1 MSRERRGL
9 SLRSLGQLAHRS
21 KSHIHKLEAG
31 LEAPTVDTARHLDRI
46 PDAGGVLA
54 RLVDAPIDHAVEAG
68 ELRARVAA
76 TDVSNALLERIEQG
90 VDDLASSYPTMAPAD
105 LLPLAR
111 RHLSYVVRLLH

>member
-1 MSRERRGL
+1 M
-9 SLRSLGQLAHRS
+9 
-21 KSHIHKLEAG
+21 
-31 LEAPTVDTARHLDRI
+31 
-46 PDAGGVLA
+46 LA

-68 ELRARVAA
+68 ELPARVAA

-105 LLPLAR
+105 LLPLVR